1 MNGSGL
7 ASDWLRKWRE
17 TFEPITKRSRKKPK
31 PFRNRSFEA
40 GLSRDTSRHAWE
52 QELHCDKTNKE
63 LAPSKVVIFFFFLFS
78 VFTQWVHRSPTK
90 RFSVTCLTTCK
101 GPITSTQLRTGCTVT
116 HLMQQTTVSTG
127 VLCRVC
133 SRKSPSRHT
142 EQTDYPKNK
151 IDSFTVEIKSIF

>member
-31 PFRNRSFEA
+31 PFRNRSFAA
-40 GLSRDTSRHAWE
+40 GQSRGPSRHARE

-63 LAPSKVVIFFFFLFS
+63 LAPSKMVIFFLLFS
-78 VFTQWVHRSPTK
+78 VFSQWVHCSRTK
-90 RFSVTCLTTCK
+90 LFSVTCLTTCK

-116 HLMQQTTVSTG
+116 PIMQQTTLSTS

-151 IDSFTVEIKSIF
+151 IDSFTGEIKYIF

>member
-1 MNGSGL
+1 MNVSGL
-7 ASDWLRKWRE
+7 ASHWLRKWRE
-17 TFEPITKRSRKKPK
+17 TFLPITKRNPKKTK
-31 PFRNRSFEA
+31 PFRNNRSFEA
-40 GLSRDTSRHAWE
+40 GLSRGPSRHARE
-52 QELHCDKTNKE
+52 QELHCEKTNKE

-78 VFTQWVHRSPTK
+78 VFSQWVHCSPTK
-90 RFSVTCLTTCK
+90 RFSVTCLTICK

-116 HLMQQTTVSTG
+116 PLMEQTTLSTI

-151 IDSFTVEIKSIF
+151 IDSFTVIF

>member
-17 TFEPITKRSRKKPK
+17 IFEPITKRSRKKPK

-40 GLSRDTSRHAWE
+40 GQPRGPSRHARE
-52 QELHCDKTNKE
+52 QELNCDKTNKV
-63 LAPSKVVIFFFFLFS
+63 LAPIKKVIFFFLFS
-78 VFTQWVHRSPTK
+78 VTSI
-90 RFSVTCLTTCK
+90 TTCK
-101 GPITSTQLRTGCTVT
+101 GPITSPQLKIGCTVT
-116 HLMQQTTVSTG
+116 PLTQQITLSTS

-133 SRKSPSRHT
+133 SRKSPSRYV

-151 IDSFTVEIKSIF
+151 IDSFTVKIKSIF

>member
-17 TFEPITKRSRKKPK
+17 TFEPITKRSRKK
-31 PFRNRSFEA
+31 SQSHFEI
-40 GLSRDTSRHAWE
+40 GPLKLLSRGVHARD
-52 QELHCDKTNKE
+52 QELHCDKTNEE
-63 LAPSKVVIFFFFLFS
+63 LASSKMVIFFFFLFS
-78 VFTQWVHRSPTK
+78 VFSQWVHCSPTK

-101 GPITSTQLRTGCTVT
+101 EPITSTQLRTGCTVT
-116 HLMQQTTVSTG
+116 PLMQQTTLSTS

-151 IDSFTVEIKSIF
+151 IDSFTGEIKYIF